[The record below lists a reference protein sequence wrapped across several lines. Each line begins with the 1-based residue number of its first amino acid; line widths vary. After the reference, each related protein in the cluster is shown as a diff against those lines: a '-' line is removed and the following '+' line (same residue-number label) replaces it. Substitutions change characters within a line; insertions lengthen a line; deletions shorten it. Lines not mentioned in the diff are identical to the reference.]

1 MVEEMASAEAL
12 ECAPPGL
19 GEAQG
24 GLEEAHQAWYVEKRK
39 RDSRERTRRC
49 RARKAAGANREV
61 PIDSNPSCESLGTS
75 DLCASRVNRISAHV
89 AKEIAA
95 FTAQRLQQYD
105 RNIRAL
111 TVEKLLGHT
120 CMADITPA
128 YLSNLESVKLGHF
141 VLSSV
146 REGMREH
153 LVGQKTSKIIM
164 AKDILCTFASKG
176 NVGSGRGIAGLLG
189 VDRRNISKAQ
199 GRRVLLDSA
208 QDAFWLHH
216 RRKTRS
222 NSLAENVKT
231 LVEQWWAE
239 ETTVSP
245 NRKDVVTFHEGPR
258 QWVSH
263 ATHFLQ
269 VSQVL

>member
-1 MVEEMASAEAL
+1 MTIDGAS
-12 ECAPPGL
+12 ECAP
-19 GEAQG
+19 G
-24 GLEEAHQAWYVEKRK
+24 GVGEAHQAWYAEKRR
-39 RDSRERTRRC
+39 RDGRERTRRC
-49 RARKAAGANREV
+49 RARKADAANRGV
-61 PIDSNPSCESLGTS
+61 PTFIFNTSCESESTI

-95 FTAQRLQQYD
+95 FTAQRLKQFD

-111 TVEKLLGHT
+111 TVEKVLGHT

-128 YLSNLESVKLGHF
+128 YLTDLESVKLGHS
-141 VLSSV
+141 VLSNV

-176 NVGSGRGIAGLLG
+176 NVGSGRGVAGLLG

-222 NSLAENVKT
+222 DSLAENVKT
-231 LVEQWWAE
+231 LVEQWWVE
-239 ETTVSP
+239 ETTMSP
-245 NRKDVVTFHEGPR
+245 NRKDVVSFREGPR

-269 VSQVL
+269 VSQVVQKYTLPCCL

>member
-1 MVEEMASAEAL
+1 MAEEMASAEAL

-24 GLEEAHQAWYVEKRK
+24 GLEEAHQAWYAKKRK
-39 RDSRERTRRC
+39 RDSRERTQRC

-89 AKEIAA
+89 AKEIVA

-164 AKDILCTFASKG
+164 AKDILYTFASKG

-189 VDRRNISKAQ
+189 VDKRNISKAQ

-222 NSLAENVKT
+222 DSLAENVKT
-231 LVEQWWAE
+231 LVE
-239 ETTVSP
+239 
-245 NRKDVVTFHEGPR
+245 
-258 QWVSH
+258 
-263 ATHFLQ
+263 
-269 VSQVL
+269 